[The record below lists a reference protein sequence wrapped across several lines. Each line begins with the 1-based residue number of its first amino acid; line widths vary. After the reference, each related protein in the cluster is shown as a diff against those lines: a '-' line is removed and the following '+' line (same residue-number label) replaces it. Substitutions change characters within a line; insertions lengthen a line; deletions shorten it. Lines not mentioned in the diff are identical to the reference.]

1 MTRKIGIFSMA
12 ASFIGSMIGAGFVSG
27 QELWLYF
34 GSYGKSG
41 FFGLFVSVF
50 LLSAVTMLVFRI
62 AVRTGAASPDTVLFS
77 PGCPAVLRKVF
88 GAVFLLFYFCVTT
101 VMLAGVSALGVQ
113 LLGMPRYLGGL
124 IAAILIMAV
133 TYFGLRGM
141 TIVFD
146 FCIPV
151 LVVSTILISLIR
163 LRSAGLSPVV
173 FPEIRTGTGLLRGN
187 YLSSAVNYAS
197 YNIFASIGI
206 LSPLAPFLKSER
218 SACIGSAAGGIFLAL
233 IAGFI
238 LLALCS
244 SPESIAADLPMM
256 DLAIRMGS
264 IFAVSYGI
272 LLFLGMFGS
281 GMSTLVAMNSFL
293 QNRFPFL
300 NSHRLSLL
308 LVTGTASYLLSLC
321 GFTDL
326 VGTVYPVMGY
336 VGFASVF
343 LVILRITGLRK
354 CVR

>member
-88 GAVFLLFYFCVTT
+88 GAVFLLSYFCVTT

-141 TIVFD
+141 TAAFD
-146 FCIPV
+146 LCIPV
-151 LVVSTILISLIR
+151 LVVSAILISLIR
-163 LRSAGLSPVV
+163 LRSAGLSSVV
-173 FPEIRTGTGLLRGN
+173 FSEEPGSMLLGS

-321 GFTDL
+321 GFADL
-326 VGTVYPVMGY
+326 VATVYPVMGY
-336 VGFASVF
+336 IGFVSVF

>member
-1 MTRKIGIFSMA
+1 MTGKTGAFSIA
-12 ASFIGSMIGAGFVSG
+12 ASFIGSIIGAGFVSG

-41 FFGLFVSVF
+41 FFGLLVSVF
-50 LLSAVTMLVFRI
+50 LLSAITVLVFRI
-62 AVRTGAASPDTVLFS
+62 AVRTGAASPDAVLFS
-77 PGCPAVLRKVF
+77 HGCPAVLRKIF
-88 GAVFLLFYFCVTT
+88 GAVFLFSYFCITT
-101 VMLAGVSALGVQ
+101 VMLAGVSSLGTQ

-124 IAAILIMAV
+124 IAAVLIMAV

-163 LRSAGLSPVV
+163 LRSAGLSSVIFSEEP
-173 FPEIRTGTGLLRGN
+173 GSMLLGS

-206 LSPLAPFLKSER
+206 LSPLAPFLKSEK
-218 SACIGSAAGGIFLAL
+218 SACIGSAAGGVFLAL

-238 LLALCS
+238 LLSLCS
-244 SPESIAADLPMM
+244 CPESVAADLPMM

-281 GMSTLVAMNSFL
+281 GMSTLVAMNSYL
-293 QNRFPFL
+293 QNRFPSL
-300 NSHRLSLL
+300 NSCRLSLL

-321 GFTDL
+321 GFADL
-326 VGTVYPVMGY
+326 VATVYPVMGY
-336 VGFASVF
+336 IGFVSVF
-343 LVILRITGLRK
+343 LVILRIINLRK